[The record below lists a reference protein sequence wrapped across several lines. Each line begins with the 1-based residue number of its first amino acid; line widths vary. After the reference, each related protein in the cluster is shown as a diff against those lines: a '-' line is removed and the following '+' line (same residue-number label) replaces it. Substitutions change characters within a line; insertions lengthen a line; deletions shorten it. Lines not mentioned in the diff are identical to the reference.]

1 MVADLKLFPS
11 LPLNF
16 FLISSCLPISFLH
29 IDRQG
34 TEIVEDLKIFF
45 SLSYH
50 TEKVE
55 EDMSEKQLGIIV
67 PLT

>member
-1 MVADLKLFPS
+1 MGNCGGFKK
-11 LPLNF
+11 N
-16 FLISSCLPISFLH
+16 
-29 IDRQG
+29 
-34 TEIVEDLKIFF
+34 FF

-55 EDMSEKQLGIIV
+55 EDMSEKQLGTIV